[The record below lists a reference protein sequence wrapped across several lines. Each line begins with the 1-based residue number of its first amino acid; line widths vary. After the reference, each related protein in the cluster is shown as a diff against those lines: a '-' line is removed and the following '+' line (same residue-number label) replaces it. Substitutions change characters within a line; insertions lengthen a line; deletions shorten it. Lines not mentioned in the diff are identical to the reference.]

1 MFSYSPI
8 LNFVI
13 LLNIL
18 CTLYFFYFLKYPK
31 KLKYTK
37 DINNN
42 FLKKCLEI
50 FQNPLFILI
59 FKSQVL

>member
-1 MFSYSPI
+1 MYFI
-8 LNFVI
+8 
-13 LLNIL
+13 
-18 CTLYFFYFLKYPK
+18 FFYFLKYQK

-59 FKSQVL
+59 FKSQVLWCKYILKVFFI